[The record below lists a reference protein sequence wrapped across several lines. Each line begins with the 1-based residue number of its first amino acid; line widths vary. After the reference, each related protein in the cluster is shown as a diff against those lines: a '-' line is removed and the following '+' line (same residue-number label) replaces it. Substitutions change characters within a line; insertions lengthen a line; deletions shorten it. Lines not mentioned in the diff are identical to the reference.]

1 MANRPSD
8 FVTEYRQQATAA
20 IKSLQ
25 SLQALHREAAIMQY
39 PDDLGDDA
47 FQGENASVDVAKM
60 QAAMTSTEGLL
71 TLLTPEFLR
80 AFYTI
85 RL

>member
-1 MANRPSD
+1 MRESD
-8 FVTEYRQQATAA
+8 FVTEYRQQATLA
-20 IKSLQ
+20 IKALQ
-25 SLQALHREAAIMQY
+25 QLQALHREALIMGY
-39 PDDLGDDA
+39 PAELGEAA
-47 FQGENASVDVAKM
+47 FGGENAAIGVEKLE
-60 QAAMTSTEGLL
+60 AAMAVTNGLL

>member
-1 MANRPSD
+1 MRESD
-8 FVTEYRQQATAA
+8 FVSEYRQQATAA
-20 IKSLQ
+20 IKALQ
-25 SLQALHREAAIMQY
+25 NLQALHREAAIMAY
-39 PDDLGDDA
+39 PDDLSEAA
-47 FQGENASVDVAKM
+47 FAGENSVITAEKLTV
-60 QAAMTSTEGLL
+60 AMTATNGLL